1 MSKYRFSREMLG
13 GYNLMESLFLNLGIK
28 CVNNGLWPEAE
39 EAFRKALE
47 LNPDYAQA
55 CSNLGFVLKQTHRPE
70 EAEVYLRKA
79 INLNPKLIASY
90 NNLSLILMHTN
101 RLEEAEAVLRK
112 AIHLDANSPDLYNNL
127 GSVLTDAGRPRQA
140 EAAFQQAIK
149 INPSFVYA
157 HYNLGC
163 LLKSAGH
170 LDESETALRRALK
183 LRPNYSSAQ
192 FALATLHLLRGQYEK
207 GWELYNAHRM
217 KKASGKATA
226 IPRWQ
231 GEELTGKT
239 ILLFHE
245 QGFGDTLQAS
255 RYIPQVSTLS
265 QHTVVWIQ
273 EPLQQLMRSS
283 FPDIDFYTGKDNP
296 SEHFDYACPLPNLP
310 MIFHMTEQN
319 IPNDTPYLKVSEEI
333 INAWRSRLQEKTGAS
348 SYKTGLV
355 WAGNPNHHND
365 RNRSIAI
372 AAFDSLLAM
381 DKIAWIS
388 LQAGSETDNL
398 PECASSL
405 LDFSSDLVDFAQTA
419 GLIENL
425 DLVITV
431 DSAVAHLAGALGKE
445 TWVLIPFEPDW
456 RWQLKREDSPWYPS
470 IRLFR
475 QRKPGDW
482 QYPLKKVKEALQQ
495 RRQ

>member
-1 MSKYRFSREMLG
+1 
-13 GYNLMESLFLNLGIK
+13 MESLFLNLGIK

-39 EAFRKALE
+39 TAFRKALE

-55 CSNLGFVLKQTHRPE
+55 CSNLGFVLKQTHRLE

-79 INLNPKLIASY
+79 IGLNPKLIASY
-90 NNLSLILMHTN
+90 NNLSLILMNTN
-101 RLEEAEAVLRK
+101 RPEEAEAVLRK
-112 AIHLDANSPDLYNNL
+112 AIRLDGNSPDLYNNL
-127 GSVLTDAGRPRQA
+127 GSVLTDTGRSRQA

-170 LDESETALRRALK
+170 LEAAEASLRCALK
-183 LRPNYSSAQ
+183 LRPNYPSAQ
-192 FALATLHLLRGQYEK
+192 FALATLYLLRGQYEK
-207 GWELYNAHRM
+207 GWELYNARRM
-217 KKASGKATA
+217 KKASPKAAA

-231 GEELTGKT
+231 GKDLTGKT

-255 RYIPQVSTLS
+255 RYIPQVSSLAK
-265 QHTVVWIQ
+265 HTVVWIQ
-273 EPLQQLMRSS
+273 ESLQQLMRSS
-283 FPDIDFYTGKDNP
+283 FPEIDFYTDQDNP
-296 SEHFDYACPLPNLP
+296 SQHFDYAGALPNLP

-319 IPNDTPYLKVSEEI
+319 IPNDTPYLKVSEDV
-333 INAWRSRLQEKTGAS
+333 INAWRSRLQEKVNVS
-348 SYKTGLV
+348 SYKAGLV
-355 WAGNPNHHND
+355 WAGNPKHHND
-365 RNRSIAI
+365 RNRSIAL
-372 AAFDSLLAM
+372 AAFAALLSM
-381 DKIAWIS
+381 DEIAWIN
-388 LQAGSETDNL
+388 LQIGSQTDNL

-456 RWQLKREDSPWYPS
+456 RWQLKREDSPWYPAM
-470 IRLFR
+470 RLFR

-495 RRQ
+495 RVSQ